1 VDAQQDPHAALLDV
15 RARLRPMGVGDL
27 LDETIRLYR
36 ENFLLFV
43 ATTAALLAP
52 VLLAG
57 AIAAL
62 GGAVVAPGVIDQ
74 SGLSAPSA
82 PNPALAVLFVVL
94 VIAGVVS
101 GLLVAA
107 AVTVVTSER
116 YLGRPITVRAAYAA
130 ALKRLGP
137 LLLAALWAGIRLIP
151 VIAICAF
158 AIGVPFLIYYI
169 IAWLLIPQAVMLEG
183 CGAGG
188 ASKRSRQLVDG
199 YWWKTLGF
207 YLVLSILLN
216 ILAAIPT
223 LLLTAVVGGVAGIA
237 TGSATAL
244 VVVYAIVSVVV
255 PVLLLPLAL
264 VATTLLF
271 YDLKIR
277 KEAFDLETMARQVV
291 EGVGRGK
298 VAGGQTPGV

>member
-1 VDAQQDPHAALLDV
+1 MNSPTNMALLDV

-43 ATTAALLAP
+43 ATIAALLAP

-57 AIAAL
+57 AVAAL
-62 GGAVVAPGVIDQ
+62 GGAVVAPGLIDQ
-74 SGLSAPSA
+74 SGSSAPNA

-94 VIAGVVS
+94 TIVDAVA

-130 ALKRLGP
+130 ALKRIGP
-137 LLLAALWAGIRLIP
+137 LLLAFLWAGVRLIP

-158 AIGVPFLIYYI
+158 VIGVPFLIYYL

-188 ASKRSRQLVDG
+188 ASKRSRQLIDG
-199 YWWKTLGF
+199 HWWKALGL
-207 YLVLSILLN
+207 YLVLSMLLY
-216 ILAAIPT
+216 ILATIPT

-237 TGSATAL
+237 TGSAAAL
-244 VVVYAIVSVVV
+244 AVVYAIVGVIM
-255 PVLLLPLAL
+255 PALLTPLLL

-277 KEAFDLETMARQVV
+277 KEAFDLETMARQ
-291 EGVGRGK
+291 
-298 VAGGQTPGV
+298 AAMPPHH